1 MKNPALVKKYAQAF
15 AQAAADEQEFAA
27 VGAEVGAFLEV
38 FLAHPELPRAV
49 VSPFVNARRRQA
61 VLDEVLAR
69 LGTGPKAGR
78 FLRLLQQHKR
88 LDLLPEIV
96 AAFPEAWSERLGVVT
111 YEVTSAV
118 PLTEAQKDRL
128 ARGLEAS
135 EKRPVRLVPRTDPA
149 VIGGLAVR
157 KGHIVYDASI
167 EGELRALQ
175 ERLAS
180 EER

>member
-15 AQAAADEQEFAA
+15 ARAAADEREFAA
-27 VGAEVGAFLEV
+27 AGAEVRAFLEA
-38 FLAHPELPRAV
+38 FAAHAELRRAV
-49 VSPFVNARRRQA
+49 VSPFVNARRREA
-61 VLDEVLAR
+61 VLGEVLAR

-96 AAFPEAWSERLGVVT
+96 AAFPEAWSDRLGVVT

-118 PLTEAQKDRL
+118 PLTEAQKARL

-149 VIGGLAVR
+149 VLGGLALR
-157 KGHIVYDASI
+157 KGHIVYDASV
-167 EGELRALQ
+167 EGTLAAIR
-175 ERLAS
+175 ERLGQ
-180 EER
+180 E